1 MVRYNIKARAQR
13 ESRRQKTRDCKI
25 PLVSRREP
33 IVFAMVMEVIKRMFI
48 EGLITAQL
56 LNWNGN
62 QSPNHEPV
70 KSKFKDDGTIDFDDW
85 NEEGDKNFFPKEKDK
100 EKDKETEMDPG
111 WSAGW
116 DEMPAQT
123 FDEEM
128 DDISEMISN
137 TL

>member
-1 MVRYNIKARAQR
+1 MARYNIKARAQR
-13 ESRRQKTRDCKI
+13 ESRNQKTRERQ
-25 PLVSRREP
+25 LVSRREP
-33 IVFAMVMEVIKRMFI
+33 IVYAMVLEVIKRMFV
-48 EGLITAQL
+48 EGLLTAQL
-56 LNWNGN
+56 LNWDGN
-62 QSPNHEPV
+62 RSPNHEPV
-70 KSKFKDDGTIDFDDW
+70 TTKFKEDGTIDFDDW

-100 EKDKETEMDPG
+100 EKEIEMDPG
-111 WSAGW
+111 WSAGC